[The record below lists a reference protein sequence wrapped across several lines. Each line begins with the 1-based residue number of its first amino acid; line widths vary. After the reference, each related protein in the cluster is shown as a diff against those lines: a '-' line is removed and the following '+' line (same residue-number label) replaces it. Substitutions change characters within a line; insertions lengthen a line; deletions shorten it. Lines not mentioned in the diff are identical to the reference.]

1 MAKQNGKVGYK
12 NPPVSGQFKP
22 GQSGNPKGRPKGA
35 KNLKTELEEEL
46 LEKIPIKEQGK
57 VLKVSKQRAMLKAL
71 TARAMQGDP
80 KAATVIVNMV
90 YRLLGV
96 DAADEEIDDL
106 SDAENAIL
114 DRFKETVLK
123 EAAVEKKEKKHG

>member
-1 MAKQNGKVGYK
+1 MAKENYDIGYGK
-12 NPPVSGQFKP
+12 PPESGKFKP
-22 GQSGNPKGRPKGA
+22 GQSGNPKGRPKSA

-80 KAATVIVNMV
+80 RAATVIVNMV
-90 YRLLGV
+90 SRFLDV
-96 DAADEEIDDL
+96 DAL
-106 SDAENAIL
+106 SDEVEDLTEGDKAIL
-114 DRFKETVLK
+114 ERFEKKVLAK
-123 EAAVEKKEKKHG
+123 AGKKEKSNG

>member
-1 MAKQNGKVGYK
+1 MAKANYDIGYGK
-12 NPPVSGQFKP
+12 PPESGKFKP
-22 GQSGNPKGRPKGA
+22 GQSGNPKGRPKST

-80 KAATVIVNMV
+80 RAATVIANMV
-90 YRLLGV
+90 YRLLNV
-96 DAADEEIDDL
+96 DAPPDEVEDLTEADK
-106 SDAENAIL
+106 A
-114 DRFKETVLK
+114 VLEHFEK
-123 EAAVEKKEKKHG
+123 KVLAKAGKKEKGNG